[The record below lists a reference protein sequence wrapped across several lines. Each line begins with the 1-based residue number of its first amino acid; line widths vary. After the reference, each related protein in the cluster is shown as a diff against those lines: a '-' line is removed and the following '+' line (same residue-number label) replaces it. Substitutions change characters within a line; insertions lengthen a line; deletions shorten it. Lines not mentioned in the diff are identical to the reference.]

1 MEHPRPLPV
10 REPPLPGESLAG
22 LLCRTAAAMG
32 YDNHHRI
39 TRLLGEAGEPHPGL
53 NRMQPGPPL
62 ERLAALLRL
71 SPDHL
76 LRMTVHRLAP
86 ALVLRPAGSPPA
98 TLCDHKTA
106 LRYFEARVAPV
117 CPGCMAGPGPPYE
130 RLVWGFRPLRVCTR
144 HGLCLL
150 SRCPVCGRLLLAGRH
165 DPARCQCGAAL
176 AGTDPARVPPT
187 AAACARALEEWL
199 GQGFPAVPDL
209 SAAAGFWWCDRL
221 AAAVDKTPVWA
232 RRAADRFGIDPD
244 TAPEL
249 LRWTGAVELLTPW
262 PDHFHRFLDEF
273 QKVAKAPARSTG
285 VERSFGS
292 LLRDAARLEGLG
304 YPAPAEAL
312 RTYLVQRYTAGHVNR
327 KVALFRGAA
336 QALLGDRPWYTQTEA
351 ADVLRLRPTAV
362 TELVRRGIVK
372 GQVQAAGDRS
382 MGVVSRGSVEALRQ
396 ALDTGLHVPEV
407 GERLGLGRAQVLEL
421 IRTGALAD
429 AVRTREGWT
438 VPVEAVHAL
447 EGWLQRLPP
456 LDAERRLW
464 LPLRQAT
471 RVYGAAGLNL
481 VRVLAMAR
489 AGQVAART
497 DPQHRGLRGLWLSER
512 DVRAR
517 LPALRAGGYREHGYP
532 LCRLAKVLL
541 PNRPCRELVLKKLIR
556 AGVLRAHREGRAW
569 LVAHEEVER
578 FRAEY
583 CLADE
588 ACSLL
593 RIGRTTLSHWESQG
607 RVRPVY
613 GKRTC
618 PGAGFSLYRKADL
631 LRLCQDA
638 AATAAGGEG

>member
-1 MEHPRPLPV
+1 MEHPPPLPV

-39 TRLLGEAGEPHPGL
+39 TRLLGEAHEPHPGL

-71 SPDHL
+71 PPDHL
-76 LRMTVHRLAP
+76 LRLTVHRLAP

-98 TLCDHKTA
+98 ALCDHKTA

-117 CPGCMAGPGPPYE
+117 CPACLAGPGPPYE

-144 HGLCLL
+144 HDLCLL
-150 SRCPVCGRLLLAGRH
+150 SRCAVCGRPLLAGRH
-165 DPARCQCGAAL
+165 DPARCRCGAVL
-176 AGTDPARVPPT
+176 AGTDPLRVTP
-187 AAACARALEEWL
+187 AAAAWARALEQWL
-199 GQGFPAVPDL
+199 GQGFAAVPGL
-209 SAAAGFWWCDRL
+209 SAAAGLWWCDRL
-221 AAAVDKTPVWA
+221 AAAVEKTPVWA
-232 RRAADRFGIDPD
+232 RQAADRFGIDPG
-244 TAPEL
+244 TAPGL
-249 LRWTGAVELLTPW
+249 LRWTAAVELLTPW

-312 RTYLVQRYTAGHVNR
+312 RAYLLQRYNAGHVNR
-327 KVALFRGAA
+327 KLALFRGAA
-336 QALLGDRPWYTQTEA
+336 QALLGGRPWYTQTEA

-362 TELVRRGIVK
+362 AELVHRGTLE
-372 GQVQAAGDRS
+372 GRVQAAGDRS
-382 MGVVSRGSVEALRQ
+382 LGVVSRGSVEALRRV
-396 ALDTGLHVPEV
+396 LDTGLHVPEV
-407 GERLGLGRAQVLEL
+407 GERLGVGRAQVLVL

-429 AVRTREGWT
+429 AVRTRDGWT
-438 VPVEAVHAL
+438 VPAAAVRAL
-447 EGWLQRLPP
+447 EDWVQSLPP
-456 LDAERRLW
+456 LDAEHRLW

-481 VRVLAMAR
+481 VRALATAR
-489 AGQVAART
+489 AGQVAVRA
-497 DPQHRGLRGLWLSER
+497 DPQHRGLRGLWLFEP

-517 LPALRAGGYREHGYP
+517 LPALRAGRYRDRGYP
-532 LCRLAKVLL
+532 LCQLAKVLL
-541 PNRPCRELVLKKLIR
+541 PNRPCREPVLKKLIH
-556 AGVLRAHREGRAW
+556 AGLLRAHREGRAW
-569 LVAHEEVER
+569 LVAREEVER

-593 RIGRTTLSHWESQG
+593 RIGRTTLSHWEAQG
-607 RVRPVY
+607 RVRAVY
-613 GKRTC
+613 GRRTC

-631 LRLCQDA
+631 LRLDQDD
-638 AATAAGGEG
+638 AATAGVREG